1 MHAAGVDGDLVYFVL
16 EDHHVTESNFYALI
30 DSLLASGEVQT
41 GSQDDLWNFILSLN
55 LIRFQGCTL
64 VKKSRLF
71 WRR

>member
-16 EDHHVTESNFYALI
+16 EDHHVTDSNFYALI

-41 GSQDDLWNFILSLN
+41 GSQDDLWNFILSFT

-64 VKKSRLF
+64 VKKLRLF